1 MDEHRHKIF
10 VTLVFSMTILYIII
24 VVVALQELAFHQHY
38 NAMMMMV
45 VFIIE
50 ANIVTKEIFV
60 WNHELATDF
69 MEKQLLGSY
78 STKMFKQWTRL
89 NLIFFHYLSNII
101 VPSLGRAYF
110 HMRSCILVK
119 TQVAIALFCI
129 GSSNTLQ
136 MCGEMYGWLKAQHFS
151 L

>member
-50 ANIVTKEIFV
+50 ANTITKEIFV
-60 WNHELATDF
+60 
-69 MEKQLLGSY
+69 
-78 STKMFKQWTRL
+78 
-89 NLIFFHYLSNII
+89 
-101 VPSLGRAYF
+101 
-110 HMRSCILVK
+110 
-119 TQVAIALFCI
+119 
-129 GSSNTLQ
+129 
-136 MCGEMYGWLKAQHFS
+136 
-151 L
+151 